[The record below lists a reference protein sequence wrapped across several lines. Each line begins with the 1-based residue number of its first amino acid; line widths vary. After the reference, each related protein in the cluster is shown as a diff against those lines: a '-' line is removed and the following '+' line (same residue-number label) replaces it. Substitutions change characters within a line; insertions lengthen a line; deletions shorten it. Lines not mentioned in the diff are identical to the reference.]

1 METRLEALPYECS
14 SWVLGD
20 LESFEPP
27 TTALM
32 ASDARDRPVVL
43 FRSRWDRQTAAERN
57 PDHELVDIA

>member
-1 METRLEALPYECS
+1 
-14 SWVLGD
+14 
-20 LESFEPP
+20 
-27 TTALM
+27 M